1 VRKTAATRHAQE
13 IDAPRERYPG
23 GCIAAAASLRLHYGG
38 FSDATAPLPL
48 LQLA

>member
-1 VRKTAATRHAQE
+1 MRRKLMRRANAIR
-13 IDAPRERYPG
+13 
-23 GCIAAAASLRLHYGG
+23 AAASLRLHYGG